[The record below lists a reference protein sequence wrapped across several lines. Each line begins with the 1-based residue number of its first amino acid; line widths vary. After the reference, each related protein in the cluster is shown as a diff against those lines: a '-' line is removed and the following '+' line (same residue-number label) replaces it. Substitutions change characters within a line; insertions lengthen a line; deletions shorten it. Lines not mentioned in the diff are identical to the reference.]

1 MNGLSC
7 SLGWFRT
14 FNDRE
19 REGKIDLTMKQ
30 DMYWNI
36 ITYHA
41 NNHPEKHTDAME
53 ETPEK
58 LQCFR
63 NYPWQPKV
71 QSRPRNYQQNS
82 KSSVPLK
89 CSYVYRPWVSSGDVV
104 KTNPT
109 LLHMCHRLHF
119 GRRYLHHIY
128 CEPFTMSSVFST
140 SHQLAPL
147 DPPRNM
153 FSSVKFDR

>member
-1 MNGLSC
+1 
-7 SLGWFRT
+7 LGWFRT

-30 DMYWNI
+30 DMYLNI

-63 NYPWQPKV
+63 N
-71 QSRPRNYQQNS
+71 
-82 KSSVPLK
+82 
-89 CSYVYRPWVSSGDVV
+89 
-104 KTNPT
+104 
-109 LLHMCHRLHF
+109 
-119 GRRYLHHIY
+119 
-128 CEPFTMSSVFST
+128 
-140 SHQLAPL
+140 
-147 DPPRNM
+147 
-153 FSSVKFDR
+153 